1 VITLAELSAI
11 SQAVSSAAV
20 VASLIF
26 VGVQIRQ
33 NTKSSQAA
41 SHHAVS
47 EALNR
52 INLLWA
58 RNSEVTRIWLLGM
71 SDRGAL
77 PAEDRWRFD
86 SMVRAYFHVCETMY
100 TQAGLGAGE
109 LGIVLAEED
118 GIKTVFAS
126 AGARE
131 WWAENPFGFSPEFR
145 TYVEKLTALPRKEQ
159 PDPVDPRRRS
169 RRARS
174 IM

>member
-1 VITLAELSAI
+1 MITLAELSQL

-33 NTKSSQAA
+33 NTKSARAA

-58 RNSEVTRIWLLGM
+58 QNSEVTRIWFLGM

-77 PAEDRWRFD
+77 TPEDRWRFD
-86 SMVRAYFHVCETMY
+86 SMLRAYLHVCETMY
-100 TQAGLGAGE
+100 TQAGLGAGDR
-109 LGIVLAEED
+109 GIVLAEED
-118 GIKTVFAS
+118 GIKTVFSS
-126 AGARE
+126 AGARD
-131 WWAENPFGFSPEFR
+131 WWADNPFGFSPKFR
-145 TYVEKLTALPRKEQ
+145 AYVEKLTVFDAETAA
-159 PDPVDPRRRS
+159 S
-169 RRARS
+169 S
-174 IM
+174 C

>member
-1 VITLAELSAI
+1 MITLAELSQL
-11 SQAVSSAAV
+11 SQAVSSARV

-33 NTKSSQAA
+33 NTKSAQAA

-58 RNSEVTRIWLLGM
+58 RNGEVARLWLLGM

-77 PAEDRWRFD
+77 TAEDRWRFD
-86 SMVRAYFHVCETMY
+86 SLVRAYLHVCETMY
-100 TQAGLGAGE
+100 TQARLGAGDR
-109 LGIVLAEED
+109 GIVLAEED
-118 GIKTVFAS
+118 GIKTVFSS
-126 AGARE
+126 AGAKE

-145 TYVEKLTALPRKEQ
+145 AYVEKLTIRNA
-159 PDPVDPRRRS
+159 
-169 RRARS
+169 
-174 IM
+174 